1 MSALPLQ
8 NTASKPERL
17 EARVTRQQKQLLQR
31 AADLSGRSLT
41 DFVISVAQ
49 EAALRTLQE
58 FSVITLSA
66 ADQQAFVHAL
76 LHPPLPNNKLRAAWK
91 RYKKRAKR

>member
-8 NTASKPERL
+8 NTASKAERL

-31 AADLSGRSLT
+31 AAELSGRSLT

-76 LHPPLPNNKLRAAWK
+76 LHPPEPNNKLRAAWK
-91 RYKKRAKR
+91 RYKKHAKR